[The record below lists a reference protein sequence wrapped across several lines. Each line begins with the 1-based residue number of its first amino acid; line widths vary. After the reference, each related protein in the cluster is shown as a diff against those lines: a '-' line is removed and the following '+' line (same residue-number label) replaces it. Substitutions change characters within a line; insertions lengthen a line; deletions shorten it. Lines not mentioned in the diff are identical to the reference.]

1 MNLINSLSPKLN
13 PATDFPYV
21 TFSVLFLSHRAISPV
36 IVGSSF
42 AWSISEGFKL
52 GFPLNEHFAFAI
64 LVIITVLSIL
74 LSCLLPEGLN
84 RRYVTAER
92 VWSQS
97 VQASIQQLRMQRD
110 ARVGHQSRIIVSIHF
125 VCCQVFACLA
135 LKQVPDLLIREW

>member
-21 TFSVLFLSHRAISPV
+21 TFSVFFFFLSHRAIAPV

-92 VWSQS
+92 V
-97 VQASIQQLRMQRD
+97 
-110 ARVGHQSRIIVSIHF
+110 
-125 VCCQVFACLA
+125 
-135 LKQVPDLLIREW
+135 